1 MTPAGNRRWKARRIL
16 LGLAAFGLLVA
27 LSIPTAVG
35 VLLAS
40 SSGTRPQ
47 DRRDRATP
55 GDYGVSYRTVL
66 LRSEDGVRVAS
77 WLLQARRPDGCSVV
91 LAHGLFR
98 SRREVLDRAAYLSS
112 RGCHALTLDLRR
124 HGDSAGTRTS
134 LGFLEGL
141 DVMAGAR
148 FLRREFP
155 ENRLYLLGVS
165 MGGAAAARAGA
176 ALAADVRGVVL
187 DSTFRNV
194 PEVVDRYADLLVGL
208 PPFPAGDLT
217 LLGLELAAGFEPRE
231 MDVERFAA
239 RLGEAGVPILV
250 IAGDEDLRAPLEAQA
265 AVFRA
270 NGHPGSRMI
279 VVEGATHGRPCLVEP
294 RTCEAALAEFLDL
307 PRQEA
312 GPTAKLLYDP
322 GP

>member
-1 MTPAGNRRWKARRIL
+1 MTPAGSRRRRARRIL
-16 LGLAAFGLLVA
+16 CGLAAAVVLVA
-27 LSIPTAVG
+27 LSLPTAVG

-40 SSGTRPQ
+40 YSGTRPQ
-47 DRRDRATP
+47 DLEDRATP
-55 GDYGVSYRTVL
+55 WDHGVSYRTVL

-77 WLLQARRPDGCSVV
+77 WLLRASRPAGCSVV

-98 SRREVLDRAAYLSS
+98 SRREVLDRAAYLVE

-124 HGDSAGTRTS
+124 HGDSGGTRTS

-176 ALAADVRGVVL
+176 ATAADVAGVVL

-194 PEVVDRYADLLVGL
+194 PEVIDRYAALLVGL

-217 LLGLELAAGFEPRE
+217 LLGLALTAGFEPRE
-231 MDVERFAA
+231 MDVERFSA
-239 RLGEAGVPILV
+239 RLGEAGVPVLV
-250 IAGDEDLRAPLEAQA
+250 IAGDEDRRAPLEAQT

-270 NGHPGSRMI
+270 NGRPESRLV
-279 VVEGATHGRPCLVEP
+279 VVEGATHGRPCLRQP

-307 PRQEA
+307 PPEEA
-312 GPTAKLLYDP
+312 GTPAKLLYDP
-322 GP
+322 GA

>member
-1 MTPAGNRRWKARRIL
+1 MTSAGIRRRRVRRIL
-16 LGLAAFGLLVA
+16 CGLAALALLVA
-27 LSIPTAVG
+27 LSLPTAVG

-40 SSGTRPQ
+40 YSGTRPQ
-47 DRRDRATP
+47 DLLDRATP

-66 LRSEDGVRVAS
+66 LRSEDGVRLAS
-77 WLLQARRPDGCSVV
+77 WLLRAQRAGGCSVV

-98 SRREVLDRAAYLSS
+98 SRREMLDRAAYLSA

-124 HGDSAGTRTS
+124 HGDSAGRRTS
-134 LGFLEGL
+134 LGYFEGL
-141 DVMAGAR
+141 DVIAAAR

-155 ENRLYLLGVS
+155 EDRLYLLGVS

-176 ALAADVRGVVL
+176 AMADDIAGVVL

-194 PEVVDRYADLLVGL
+194 PEVVDRYAALLVGL

-217 LLGLELAAGFEPRE
+217 LLGLEFAAGFEPRE
-231 MDVERFAA
+231 MDVERFSA

-250 IAGDEDLRAPLEAQA
+250 IAGNEDRRAPLEAQA
-265 AVFRA
+265 AVFGA
-270 NGHPGSRMI
+270 NGHPRSRMI
-279 VVEGATHGRPCLVEP
+279 VVEGATHGRPCLLEP

-307 PRQEA
+307 VPEEA
-312 GPTAKLLYDP
+312 GTAMKVLYDP

>member
-1 MTPAGNRRWKARRIL
+1 MTPAVSRRRKLRRL
-16 LGLAAFGLLVA
+16 LCVLAGAVLLVA
-27 LSIPTAVG
+27 LSLPTAVG

-40 SSGTRPQ
+40 FSGTRPQ
-47 DRRDRATP
+47 DLEDRATP
-55 GDYGVSYRTVL
+55 WDYGVSYRTVL
-66 LRSEDGVRVAS
+66 LSSEDGVRVAS
-77 WLLQARRPDGCSVV
+77 WLLRARRPAGCSVV

-98 SRREVLDRAAYLSS
+98 SRREVLDRAAYLVE

-124 HGDSAGTRTS
+124 HGDSGGTRTS

-176 ALAADVRGVVL
+176 AMAADVTGVVL

-194 PEVVDRYADLLVGL
+194 PEVIDRYAALLVGL

-217 LLGLELAAGFEPRE
+217 LLGLELTAGFEPRE
-231 MDVERFAA
+231 MDVERFSA
-239 RLGEAGVPILV
+239 RLGGAGVPVLV
-250 IAGDEDLRAPLEAQA
+250 IAGDGDRRAPLDAQA

-270 NGHPGSRMI
+270 NGHPASRMI
-279 VVEGATHGRPCLVEP
+279 VVEDATHGRPCLLEP
-294 RTCEAALAEFLDL
+294 RACEKALGDFLDL
-307 PRQEA
+307 PPEEA
-312 GPTAKLLYDP
+312 GTSAKLLYDP

>member
-1 MTPAGNRRWKARRIL
+1 MTPAGNRRRKARRIL
-16 LGLAAFGLLVA
+16 CGVGAAVLLVA
-27 LSIPTAVG
+27 LSLPTAVG

-40 SSGTRPQ
+40 FSGTRPQ
-47 DRRDRATP
+47 DLEDRAAP

-66 LRSEDGVRVAS
+66 LRSEDGVRLGS
-77 WLLQARRPDGCSVV
+77 WLLRAPDPAGCSVV

-98 SRREVLDRAAYLSS
+98 SRREVLGRAAYLAA

-124 HGDSAGTRTS
+124 HGDSGGRRTS
-134 LGFLEGL
+134 LGYLEGL
-141 DVMAGAR
+141 DVLAGAR

-176 ALAADVRGVVL
+176 ALAADVAGVVL

-194 PEVVDRYADLLVGL
+194 PEVVDRYAALLVGL

-231 MDVERFAA
+231 MDVERFSA
-239 RLGEAGVPILV
+239 RLGEAGVPVLV
-250 IAGDEDLRAPLEAQA
+250 IAGDADRRAPLAAQT

-270 NGHPGSRMI
+270 NGHPESRMV
-279 VVEGATHGRPCLVEP
+279 VVEGATHGRPCLREP
-294 RTCEAALAEFLDL
+294 RACEAALAEFLAL
-307 PRQEA
+307 PPEEA
-312 GPTAKLLYDP
+312 GTPAKLLYDP

>member
-1 MTPAGNRRWKARRIL
+1 MTPAGNRRRKARRIL
-16 LGLAAFGLLVA
+16 CGVGAAVLLVA
-27 LSIPTAVG
+27 LSLPTAVG

-40 SSGTRPQ
+40 FSGTRPQ
-47 DRRDRATP
+47 DLEDRAAP
-55 GDYGVSYRTVL
+55 GDYGLSYRTVL
-66 LRSEDGVRVAS
+66 LRSEDGVRLGS
-77 WLLQARRPDGCSVV
+77 WLLRAPDPAGCSVV

-98 SRREVLDRAAYLSS
+98 SRREVLGRAAYLAA

-124 HGDSAGTRTS
+124 HGDSGGSRTS
-134 LGFLEGL
+134 LGYLEGL
-141 DVMAGAR
+141 DVLAGAR

-176 ALAADVRGVVL
+176 AMAADVTGVVL

-194 PEVVDRYADLLVGL
+194 PEVVDRYAALLVGL

-217 LLGLELAAGFEPRE
+217 LLGLELTAGFDPRE
-231 MDVERFAA
+231 MDVERFST
-239 RLGEAGVPILV
+239 RLGEAGVPVLV
-250 IAGDEDLRAPLEAQA
+250 IAGDADRRAPLAAQT

-270 NGHPGSRMI
+270 NGHPESRMV
-279 VVEGATHGRPCLVEP
+279 VVEGATHGRPCLREP
-294 RTCEAALAEFLDL
+294 RACEAALAEFLAL
-307 PRQEA
+307 PPEDA
-312 GPTAKLLYDP
+312 GRPAKLLYDP

>member
-1 MTPAGNRRWKARRIL
+1 MSPAANRRRKARRIL
-16 LGLAAFGLLVA
+16 CGLAAAGLLVA
-27 LSIPTAVG
+27 LSLPTAVG

-47 DRRDRATP
+47 DLEDRATP
-55 GDYGVSYRTVL
+55 ADYGVSYRTVL
-66 LRSEDGVRVAS
+66 LKSEDGVRIAS
-77 WLLQARRPDGCSVV
+77 WLLRARRPGRCSVV

-98 SRREVLDRAAYLSS
+98 SRREVLDSAAYLSE

-141 DVMAGAR
+141 DVMAGAQ

-155 ENRLYLLGVS
+155 GNRLYLLGVS

-176 ALAADVRGVVL
+176 AMAADVAGVVL

-231 MDVERFAA
+231 MDVERFSA

-250 IAGDEDLRAPLEAQA
+250 IAGDEDLRAPLEAQT

-270 NGHPGSRMI
+270 NGHPGSRMV
-279 VVEGATHGRPCLVEP
+279 VVEGATHGRPCLRKP
-294 RTCEAALAEFLDL
+294 RACEAALAEFLDL
-307 PRQEA
+307 APDEA
-312 GPTAKLLYDP
+312 ETPAKLLYDP